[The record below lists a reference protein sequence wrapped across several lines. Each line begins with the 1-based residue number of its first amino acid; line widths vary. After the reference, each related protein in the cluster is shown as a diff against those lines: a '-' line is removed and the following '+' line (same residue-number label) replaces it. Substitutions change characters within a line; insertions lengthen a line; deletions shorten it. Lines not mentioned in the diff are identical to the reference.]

1 MINSFNA
8 SIDTND
14 LKLNDYGGD
23 SGSTE
28 QIDLTNG
35 ESKYIHRNLKNSKT
49 RLSFEKEKLS
59 AIENYFDV

>member
-23 SGSTE
+23 SSCTE
-28 QIDLTNG
+28 QIDLING
-35 ESKYIHRNLKNSKT
+35 ERIQDPSNITTILIFSTSLNFTKQSKQITL
-49 RLSFEKEKLS
+49 
-59 AIENYFDV
+59 

>member
-35 ESKYIHRNLKNSKT
+35 ESK
-49 RLSFEKEKLS
+49 
-59 AIENYFDV
+59 